1 MDCSSHPLNEF
12 NRIAALAQSELM
24 DSAPER
30 EFDDLT
36 KLAASALGVRS
47 AAISLL
53 DDKRQWFKARQGIPF
68 SETSREVAFCN
79 FP

>member
-1 MDCSSHPLNEF
+1 MDNDSPGLDEPA
-12 NRIAALAQSELM
+12 RLAALAKLELM

-30 EFDDLT
+30 EFDDLAR
-36 KLAASALGVRS
+36 LAASALGVRS

-68 SETSREVAFCN
+68 SETPREVAFCN
-79 FP
+79 